1 VIKSLLVAAFAAA
14 AFSLS
19 ATAAEVEVKMLNKGA
34 DGMFVF
40 EPSLVK
46 IAPGDSVRFVATDK
60 GHNVES
66 IDGMIPDGAAPFSF
80 KIGEEAVVAFD
91 KPGVYGYKCKPH
103 YPMGMVGLIAPADA
117 VAAPSFSAHGS
128 ARQVY
133 VTGLAPNA
141 RMSLITP
148 RGTTLYT
155 RRADSLGG
163 LLFRNVPPGRRYR
176 VRLAST
182 RAESGPIT
190 RSLGPAAPARRSSR
204 RRSRSRARCPG
215 TRSRPSSRS
224 AGAGDR

>member
-1 VIKSLLVAAFAAA
+1 MIKSLLVAAFAAA

-103 YPMGMVGLIAPADA
+103 YPMGMVGLIVVGEPSNVETAKA
-117 VAAPSFSAHGS
+117 VSQPGKAKAAFSA
-128 ARQVY
+128 
-133 VTGLAPNA
+133 
-141 RMSLITP
+141 
-148 RGTTLYT
+148 
-155 RRADSLGG
+155 
-163 LLFRNVPPGRRYR
+163 LFDK
-176 VRLAST
+176 LAST
-182 RAESGPIT
+182 A
-190 RSLGPAAPARRSSR
+190 
-204 RRSRSRARCPG
+204 
-215 TRSRPSSRS
+215 S
-224 AGAGDR
+224 AK